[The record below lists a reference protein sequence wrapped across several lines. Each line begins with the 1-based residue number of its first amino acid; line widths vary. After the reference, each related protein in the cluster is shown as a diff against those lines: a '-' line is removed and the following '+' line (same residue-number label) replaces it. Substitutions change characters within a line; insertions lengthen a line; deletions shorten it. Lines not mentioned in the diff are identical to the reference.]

1 MAKKLI
7 SVLTL
12 VAFSIFTWSCS
23 VYSTK
28 KITPDKAGGRHGA
41 DVQVLRVMKTSGE
54 IVEFSEKYPGY
65 IAGDAIVGGMSK
77 SIPLSEVELIW
88 IKERDAALSTVASLG
103 AAAGAVAGTI
113 LVIALIIALTKE
125 SCPFLYADDGTG
137 FRLEG
142 ELYSGAIFK
151 QIERADYLKLH
162 YLAEKQGAYVLKIAN
177 EAQETQYTDELT
189 LLVVDHPKDTG
200 VFVGSDGLLHT
211 IQKPL
216 RATSAKDSKG
226 TDFTATMAAPDGRM
240 WSSSPFHR
248 DPDNPEDLKP
258 GIILEFPR
266 PSDAEKAKLVVR
278 LGNTYWADSV
288 FSRFFGAMGFMMKS
302 WYEQANQD
310 PKIKEKAESFLKQR
324 GVGLRVQLMHEG
336 IWEDVGFFYPTGPFG
351 IQDDILEFP
360 IDKAAANT
368 LTVKLDGGT
377 FFWMVDYA
385 AVDYSPDCPVAI
397 HELAPAEAVDENGQD
412 VKGFLLRSDDSYY
425 AMPKPGNYAVLKFPV
440 PPRSPEAERSFILK
454 SEGYYNVHSREEGTP
469 DLQALLSI
477 QQNPDNFL
485 KFSLLEFAKT
495 FQSGKARPIQK

>member
-1 MAKKLI
+1 M
-7 SVLTL
+7 
-12 VAFSIFTWSCS
+12 
-23 VYSTK
+23 
-28 KITPDKAGGRHGA
+28 
-41 DVQVLRVMKTSGE
+41 RVMKTSGE
-54 IVEFSEKYPGY
+54 IVEFPEKNPGL
-65 IAGDAIVGGMSK
+65 IAGDAIHSSSSK

-88 IKERDAALSTVASLG
+88 IKETDVTLSTVASLG
-103 AAAGAVAGTI
+103 AVAGIVGGTF
-113 LVIALIIALTKE
+113 LVIGLIIALTKE

-162 YLAEKQGAYVLKIAN
+162 YLAEKQGGYTLKIAN

-200 VFVGSDGLLHT
+200 VFVGSDGLMHT

-226 TDFTATMAAPDGRM
+226 TDFTATLTAPDGRM

-248 DPDNPEDLKP
+248 NPDNPEDLKP
-258 GIILEFPR
+258 GIILEFPK

-278 LGNTYWADSV
+278 IGNTYWADSV

-302 WYEQANQD
+302 WYEQANQN
-310 PKIKEKAESFLKQR
+310 PKIKEKAENFLKER
-324 GVGLRVQLMHEG
+324 GVGLRVQLMNEG
-336 IWEDVGFFYPTGPFG
+336 KWEDVGFFYPTGPFG

-360 IDKAAANT
+360 IDKTVTNT

-385 AVDYSPDCPVAI
+385 AVDYSADCPVEI
-397 HELAPAEAVDENGQD
+397 HGLAPEEAIDENGQN
-412 VKGFLLRSDDSYY
+412 VMGFLLRSDDSYY

-440 PPRSPEAERSFILK
+440 PPRRPGAERSFILK

-469 DLQALLSI
+469 DLQTLLAL

-485 KFSLLEFAKT
+485 KFSLREFAKT
-495 FQSGKARPIQK
+495 FQSSRARPIQK